1 MKSDIMFVQKHLE
14 IFKSTVDKYFE
25 LSEEKRWAGG
35 YATISL
41 VSYLEKQCLNFDN
54 FNMSLSPGQLKF
66 NRGQLISRAKAESGI
81 SDLEIVL
88 DIFAWGGINRK
99 HACLALQS
107 FNSWK
112 QIISKL
118 RNKEYSSI
126 QGYEEFYKLRN
137 NKELSGIGPAYYT
150 KLIFFCHPKHDG
162 YIMDQWTARSVN
174 LLLDKSDD
182 RIRLNKS
189 KYFQGVSDYNDQII
203 YKNFCC
209 SVKRLAEECGYQDHP
224 SKIEEALF
232 SKGGRDKLDW
242 RQHVIKHT

>member
-1 MKSDIMFVQKHLE
+1 MFVQKHLK

-25 LSEEKRWAGG
+25 LPEEQRWAGG

-41 VSYLEKQCLNFDN
+41 VSYLEKQCLNLDN
-54 FNMSLSPGQLKF
+54 LNISLSPGQLKF
-66 NRGQLISRAKAESGI
+66 NRDQLISRAKADSGI

-99 HACLALQS
+99 HACLALQN

-112 QIISKL
+112 GIIRSL
-118 RNKEYSSI
+118 RNKEFSSI
-126 QGYEEFYKLRN
+126 KGYNEFYKLRN
-137 NKELSGIGPAYYT
+137 KKELSGIGPAYYT

-174 LLLDKSDD
+174 LLLNQSDN
-182 RIRLNKS
+182 RICLNKS
-189 KYFQGVSDYNDQII
+189 KYFQGVSDSNDQCV

-209 SVKRLAEECGYQDHP
+209 NVKRLANECGYQDHP

-232 SKGGRDKLDW
+232 SKGGRNKLDW
-242 RQHVIKHT
+242 RKHVIKHT